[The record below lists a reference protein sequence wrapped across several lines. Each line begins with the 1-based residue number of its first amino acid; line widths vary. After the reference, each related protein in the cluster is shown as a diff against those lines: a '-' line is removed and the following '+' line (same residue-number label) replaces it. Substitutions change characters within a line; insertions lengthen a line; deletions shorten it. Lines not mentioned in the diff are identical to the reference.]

1 MKTSKLEKS
10 DKFKRPDLVLKNYKV
25 NTKRDKAYPYV
36 IALSVFLL
44 IVLLNIKYVE
54 WLMFLDRC
62 DKCHLPKKCRGFNG
76 MILCD
81 DCIESLKDN
90 TDVQEDKDD
99 QVYQNDIKEITIFD
113 FL

>member
-1 MKTSKLEKS
+1 
-10 DKFKRPDLVLKNYKV
+10 
-25 NTKRDKAYPYV
+25 
-36 IALSVFLL
+36 
-44 IVLLNIKYVE
+44 
-54 WLMFLDRC
+54 
-62 DKCHLPKKCRGFNG
+62 